1 MTRVVDHVKSQ
12 FSLRL
17 LQSEKVED
25 LIPEAVDGTFSS
37 CRDLFLEL
45 RVHGWL
51 EILIYEQGDHWSRAS
66 LCIYSSYCTFLLRSD
81 TS

>member
-25 LIPEAVDGTFSS
+25 LIPKAVDGTFSS

-51 EILIYEQGDHWSRAS
+51 EI
-66 LCIYSSYCTFLLRSD
+66 
-81 TS
+81 